1 MVDFEGYYARISEAA
16 SDPRLQ
22 AAIDKAV
29 DNYERKKKEWLERIG
44 RIPEF
49 AKALEGKRRADV
61 EDLAKN
67 VERATEV
74 MRYNGMKVF
83 HAKTADEARGII
95 LDLIGAERLVMKV
108 KSLTTEEIGLNEF
121 LQSRG
126 VEVWETDVGA
136 VLLQLTHG
144 KAAHPTGLC
153 ISTPK
158 ERFAEEFGKMAGRE
172 IGTRPED
179 LVAYI
184 REFVKD
190 KIVGAKVAISGANAI
205 TADTGSIYLLTNEGN
220 DRLVT
225 SWPEKHIVVAGIDK
239 VCPDREAADLYTRVM
254 PFYTTGGGFTQYVSI
269 ITGISSSSDIER
281 MSVRPAC
288 GPREI
293 DVVLLDNGR
302 SEMLASDDFRDA
314 LICLRCGACLLS
326 CPVWRAIAQEYGESV
341 YMGGMGTPLTLF
353 TAGPEKA
360 APQAYTCLE
369 CGKCKEVCPVG
380 IDVRH
385 MIGKARELLAAKHL
399 VPPIIESLKEK
410 ILTSGS
416 PYATGERLA
425 R

>member
-22 AAIDKAV
+22 AAIEKAV
-29 DNYERKKKEWLERIG
+29 DNYERKKKVWLERIG
-44 RIPEF
+44 CIPEL
-49 AKALEGKRRADV
+49 AKVLEKKRKADV
-61 EDLAKN
+61 DDLAEN
-67 VERATEV
+67 VERAAEA
-74 MRYNGMKVF
+74 MRYNGMRVF
-83 HAKTADEARGII
+83 YAKTADEARGTIF
-95 LDLIGAERLVMKV
+95 DLIGDERLVMKV

-126 VEVWETDVGA
+126 IEVWETDVGA
-136 VLLQLTHG
+136 ILLQLTHG

-158 ERFAEEFGKMAGRE
+158 ERFAEEFSKMAGRE

-184 REFVKD
+184 REFVKS
-190 KIVGAKVAISGANAI
+190 KVVEAKVAISGANAI

-225 SWPEKHIVVAGIDK
+225 SWPEKHIVLAGIDK
-239 VCPDREAADLYTRVM
+239 VCPDRETADLYTRVM
-254 PFYTTGGGFTQYVSI
+254 PFYTTGGGFTQFVSV

-302 SEMLASDDFRDA
+302 SEMLASHDFKDA
-314 LICLRCGACLLS
+314 LVCIRCGACLLS
-326 CPVWRAIAQEYGESV
+326 CPVWRIIAQEYGESV

-353 TAGPEKA
+353 TVGLEKA

-385 MIGKARELLAAKHL
+385 MIEKARELLAVNHL
-399 VPPIIESLKEK
+399 VPPKIESLKEK
-410 ILTSGS
+410 ILESGS

>member
-172 IGTRPED
+172 IGARPED

-385 MIGKARELLAAKHL
+385 MIEKARELLAAKHL